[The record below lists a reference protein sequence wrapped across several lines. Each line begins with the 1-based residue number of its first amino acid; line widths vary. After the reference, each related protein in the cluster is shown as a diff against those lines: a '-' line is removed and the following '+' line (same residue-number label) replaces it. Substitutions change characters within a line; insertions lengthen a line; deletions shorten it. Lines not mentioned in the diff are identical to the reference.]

1 MFVTN
6 NIVGT
11 IYEKALIEK
20 YIAENGRD
28 PITSEQL
35 SVDDLIELKTE
46 RVVRPRPP
54 TLTSIPA
61 LLSVFQNEWDALALE
76 SFNLQQQLQQT
87 RQELSIA
94 LYQNDAAVRV
104 IARLTKE
111 RDEARETLA
120 KIGVGAAGASNGD
133 SMQVDQQPLPE
144 ALIAKIENTQNKFV
158 ILLLLKSIMLIQAGS
173 LKHGGNVSYRK
184 VG

>member
-1 MFVTN
+1 MKFISVTN
-6 NIVGT
+6 NIAGT

-76 SFNLQQQLQQT
+76 AFNLQQHLQQT

-120 KIGVGAAGASNGD
+120 KIGIGSGGASNSD
-133 SMQVDQQPLPE
+133 SMQVDQQTLST
-144 ALIAKIENTQNKFV
+144 ALIVKIEKTHKQFV
-158 ILLLLKSIMLIQAGS
+158 ILLLLELSC
-173 LKHGGNVSYRK
+173 
-184 VG
+184 

>member
-1 MFVTN
+1 M
-6 NIVGT
+6 
-11 IYEKALIEK
+11 IEK

-35 SVDDLIELKTE
+35 STDDLIELRTE

-120 KIGVGAAGASNGD
+120 KIGVGAGGVSSGD
-133 SMQVDQQPLPE
+133 SMQVDQRQLPDT
-144 ALIAKIENTQNKFV
+144 LISKIEKTHEKFV
-158 ILLLLKSIMLIQAGS
+158 TLLPNLLHLRQIEE
-173 LKHGGNVSYRK
+173 
-184 VG
+184 